1 MEKTTKFGCKGF
13 LPSSIMNITDFDRPK
28 FFRQLHRR
36 KRKLRQ
42 RKNQSIKIIAL
53 GGIGEIGKNMYLVEV
68 DKDIFVID
76 AGLMFPEEEMLGIDI
91 VIPDITYLTDNK
103 DRVKAVF
110 LTHGHEDHI
119 GALSYLLRQI
129 DVPVYGTKLTLA
141 LTIAKLKEQDFFGKP
156 NFIEIDSNSTIDM
169 ESVEVSFFRTNHSIP
184 DSVGV
189 CVHTSEGAIVYTGD
203 FKFDQATTKLYKP
216 EIGKMAVIGENGVL
230 CLLSDSTEA
239 EKPGYTTSEAI
250 VERELSNSFY
260 NAPGRIIAAC
270 FASDI
275 NRIQH
280 IFDAARDNRRKVAV
294 VGKSL
299 ERIYHIALDLG
310 YLEVAEDLIIPISE
324 INDYK
329 DSEIVV
335 LMTGSQGE
343 PIEAL
348 QKMAKQTAKSVNIQ
362 PGDTV
367 LIAASPLRGSEVLIY
382 KTIDMLFRAGANVV
396 SGRKTIHVSSH
407 GSQEEL
413 KFMINL
419 MKPKYFIPVHGE
431 YRMLK
436 AHRKLAIECGIADE
450 NILIPD
456 RGDVVEWKDG
466 EVSISGKVPSGNV
479 LIDGIGVGDVGNI
492 VLRDRKLLSQD
503 GILIVVVTLTR
514 QDKRIAAGPEI
525 ISRGFVYVRESEK
538 LMDESTKLVREIVE
552 KNIAKDTFEW
562 SSLKQEIRDDLNK
575 ILFEKTKRRPM
586 ILPIIMEI

>member
-1 MEKTTKFGCKGF
+1 MIKKKN
-13 LPSSIMNITDFDRPK
+13 SSIKVF
-28 FFRQLHRR
+28 
-36 KRKLRQ
+36 
-42 RKNQSIKIIAL
+42 AL

-91 VIPDITYLTDNK
+91 VIPDISYLTDNK
-103 DRVKAVF
+103 DRVKGIF

-119 GALSYLLRQI
+119 GALAYVLRQF

-141 LTIAKLKEQDFFGKP
+141 LANALLKEQDYNGIT
-156 NFIEIDSNSTIDM
+156 NF
-169 ESVEVSFFRTNHSIP
+169 VEVNSDTIVEMDLVDISFFRTNHSIP
-184 DSVGV
+184 DSIGV
-189 CVHTSEGAIVYTGD
+189 CIHTSEGIIVYTGD
-203 FKFDQATTKLYKP
+203 FKFDQGATKLYKP
-216 EIGKMAVIGENGVL
+216 EIGKMAAIGDQGVL

-239 EKPGYTTSEAI
+239 ERPGYTTSEAI
-250 VERELSNSFY
+250 VERAMSNSFY
-260 NAPGRIIAAC
+260 NAAGRIIAAC

-280 IFDAARDNRRKVAV
+280 IFNAAAENGRKVAV

-310 YLEVAEDLIIPISE
+310 YLEVADDLIIPITE
-324 INDYK
+324 LPNYQDR
-329 DSEIVV
+329 EIVV

-348 QKMAKQTAKSVNIQ
+348 QKMARQTHKQLNIQ
-362 PGDTV
+362 QGDTV
-367 LIAASPLRGSEVLIY
+367 LIAGSPLRGSELFIS
-382 KTIDMLFRAGANVV
+382 KTVDMLLRAGANVF
-396 SGRKTIHVSSH
+396 SGNRTIHVSSH

-419 MKPKYFIPVHGE
+419 MKPKYLIPVHGE

-436 AHRKLAIECGIADE
+436 AHRKLAMECGLSDQQ
-450 NILIPD
+450 ILIPD
-456 RGDVVEWKDG
+456 RGEIIEIKEG
-466 EVSISGKVPSGNV
+466 KLSFGGKVPSGNV

-492 VLRDRKLLSQD
+492 VLRDRRLLSQD

-514 QDKRIAAGPEI
+514 HEKKIAAGPEI

-538 LMDESTKLVREIVE
+538 LMDDSTKLVRDIVDR
-552 KNIAKDTFEW
+552 NISKSTFEW
-562 SSLKQEIRDDLNK
+562 SSLKQEIRDELNRY
-575 ILFEKTKRRPM
+575 LFEKTKRRPM
-586 ILPIIMEI
+586 ILPIIMEV

>member
-1 MEKTTKFGCKGF
+1 
-13 LPSSIMNITDFDRPK
+13 
-28 FFRQLHRR
+28 
-36 KRKLRQ
+36 
-42 RKNQSIKIIAL
+42 
-53 GGIGEIGKNMYLVEV
+53 MYLVEV

-91 VIPDITYLTDNK
+91 VIPDMTYLTENR
-103 DRVKAVF
+103 DRVKAIF

-119 GALSYLLRQI
+119 GALSYLLRQVN
-129 DVPVYGTKLTLA
+129 VPVYGMKLTLA
-141 LTIAKLKEQDFFGKP
+141 LANAKLKEQEFNGTP
-156 NFIEIDSNSTIDM
+156 TFIEVDSDTILNMNSVDI
-169 ESVEVSFFRTNHSIP
+169 SFFKTNHSIP

-189 CVHTSEGAIVYTGD
+189 CIHTSEGIIVYTGD
-203 FKFDQATTKLYKP
+203 FKFDQAATKLYKP
-216 EIGKMAVIGENGVL
+216 EIGKMAAIGERGVL

-250 VERELSNSFY
+250 VVREMSNAFY

-280 IFDAARDNRRKVAV
+280 IFDSAIENRRKVAV

-310 YLEVAEDLIIPISE
+310 YLEVEENLIIPISE
-324 INDYK
+324 LKDYK
-329 DSEIVV
+329 DNEVV
-335 LMTGSQGE
+335 ILMTGNQGE

-348 QKMAKQTAKSVNIQ
+348 QKMAKQTAKFVNIQ

-367 LIAASPLRGSEVLIY
+367 LIAASPLRGSEVFLA
-382 KTIDMLFRAGANVV
+382 KTVDMLFRAGANVI
-396 SGRKTIHVSSH
+396 SGKRTIHVSSH

-431 YRMLK
+431 YRLLQ
-436 AHRKLAIECGIADE
+436 AHRKLALEIGLKNEQ
-450 NILIPD
+450 ILIPE
-456 RGDVVEWKDG
+456 RGEIVEIKDG
-466 EVSISGKVPSGNV
+466 KIGFSGKVPSGNV

-514 QDKRIAAGPEI
+514 QDKKIAAGPEI

-538 LMDESTKLVREIVE
+538 LMDDSTKLVREIVE
-552 KNIAKDTFEW
+552 RNIAKETFEW
-562 SSLKQEIRDDLNK
+562 SSLKQDIRDELNRY
-575 ILFEKTKRRPM
+575 LFEKTKRRPM

>member
-1 MEKTTKFGCKGF
+1 VF
-13 LPSSIMNITDFDRPK
+13 
-28 FFRQLHRR
+28 
-36 KRKLRQ
+36 
-42 RKNQSIKIIAL
+42 AL

-91 VIPDITYLTDNK
+91 VIPDISYLTDNK
-103 DRVKAVF
+103 DRVKGIF

-119 GALSYLLRQI
+119 GALAYVLRQL

-141 LTIAKLKEQDFFGKP
+141 LANALLKEQDYNGIT
-156 NFIEIDSNSTIDM
+156 NF
-169 ESVEVSFFRTNHSIP
+169 VEVNSDTIVEMDLVDISFFRTNHSIP
-184 DSVGV
+184 DSIGV
-189 CVHTSEGAIVYTGD
+189 CIHTSEGIIVYTGD
-203 FKFDQATTKLYKP
+203 FKFDQGATKLYKP
-216 EIGKMAVIGENGVL
+216 EIGKMAAIGDQGVL

-239 EKPGYTTSEAI
+239 ERPGYTTSEAI
-250 VERELSNSFY
+250 VERAMSNSFY
-260 NAPGRIIAAC
+260 NAAGRIIAAC

-280 IFDAARDNRRKVAV
+280 IFNAAAENGRKVAV

-310 YLEVAEDLIIPISE
+310 YLEVADDLIIPITE
-324 INDYK
+324 LPNYQ

-348 QKMAKQTAKSVNIQ
+348 QKMARQTHKQLNIQ
-362 PGDTV
+362 QGDTV
-367 LIAASPLRGSEVLIY
+367 LIAGSPLRGSEIFIS
-382 KTIDMLFRAGANVV
+382 KTVDMLLRAGANVF
-396 SGRKTIHVSSH
+396 SGNRTIHVSSH

-419 MKPKYFIPVHGE
+419 MKPKYLIPVHGE

-436 AHRKLAIECGIADE
+436 AHRKLAMECGLSDQQIF
-450 NILIPD
+450 IPD
-456 RGDVVEWKDG
+456 RGEIIEIKEG
-466 EVSISGKVPSGNV
+466 KLSFGGKVPSGNV

-492 VLRDRKLLSQD
+492 VLRDRRLLSQD

-514 QDKRIAAGPEI
+514 HEKKIAAGPEI

-538 LMDESTKLVREIVE
+538 LMDDSTKLVRDIVDR
-552 KNIAKDTFEW
+552 NISKSTFEW
-562 SSLKQEIRDDLNK
+562 SSLKQEIRDELNRY
-575 ILFEKTKRRPM
+575 LFEKTKRRPM
-586 ILPIIMEI
+586 ILPIIMEV